1 MDEIFGVPA
10 AEFRADPYGHYRRMR
25 TLDPV
30 HFIADPGLWA
40 LTRYTDVVAA
50 LRDERL
56 SAERFQLTFP
66 EMQASALIS
75 SFAGMMLLRDPPDH
89 TRLRLL
95 VSKAFTPRVVERL
108 QPRVQSIVDGLIDA
122 VERRGETD
130 LMQSIAGPLPVMVIA
145 ELLGLPW
152 SDREQLKRWSD
163 ALVILADGSLA
174 LAGFPQAEQSAA
186 EFKEY
191 LGGILAERRA
201 RPGND
206 LRDDLISGLLAAHE
220 RDDRLTEDELF
231 ATCVLLLIAGHET
244 TTNLIGNGML
254 ALLRHPDQSTRL
266 RSDPSLI
273 RSAIE
278 ELLRYE
284 SPVQLTSRV
293 AKVDLEIGGKPVRT
307 GQEVCLVL
315 GAANRDPAQFADPD
329 RLDLARVDNHH
340 LAFGLGLHFCLG
352 APLARLEGQ
361 IAVASLLRRLPE
373 LRLASDAVE
382 WREGIM
388 MRALTA
394 LPITW

>member
-1 MDEIFGVPA
+1 MDAIFGVPA
-10 AEFRADPYGHYRRMR
+10 AEFRADPYRHYRRMR
-25 TLDPV
+25 THDPV
-30 HFIADPGLWA
+30 HFIEDPGLWA
-40 LTRYTDVVAA
+40 LTRYADVLAA

-75 SFAGMMLLRDPPDH
+75 SFARMMLLRDPPDH

-163 ALVILADGSLA
+163 ALVVLADGSLA
-174 LAGFPQAEQSAA
+174 PAGFPQAEQSAA
-186 EFKEY
+186 EFKAY
-191 LGGILAERRA
+191 LGAILAERRA
-201 RPGND
+201 HPC
-206 LRDDLISGLLAAHE
+206 DDLISGLLAAHE
-220 RDDRLTEDELF
+220 HDDRLTEDELF

-254 ALLRHPDQSTRL
+254 ALLRHPDQLARL
-266 RSDPSLI
+266 RGDPSLI

-293 AKVDLEIGGKPVRT
+293 AKVDLEIDGQLVRA

-315 GAANRDPAQFADPD
+315 AAANRDPEQFADPD

-340 LAFGLGLHFCLG
+340 LAFGFGLHFCLG

-373 LRLASDAVE
+373 LRLANEGVE

-394 LPITW
+394 LPIAW